1 MGKVLLLY
9 TEKQLETS
17 YKDDCKDRSSMNIP
31 WLTLEDYRELY
42 EETLMEF
49 YAEEE

>member
-17 YKDDCKDRSSMNIP
+17 YKQDCKDRTSI
-31 WLTLEDYRELY
+31 LTIIFIRIL
-42 EETLMEF
+42 
-49 YAEEE
+49 